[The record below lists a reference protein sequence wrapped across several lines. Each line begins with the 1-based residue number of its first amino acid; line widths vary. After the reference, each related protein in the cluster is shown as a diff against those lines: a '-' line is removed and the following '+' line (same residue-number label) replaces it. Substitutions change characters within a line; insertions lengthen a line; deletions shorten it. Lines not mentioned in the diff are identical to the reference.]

1 MATLNTE
8 SAGDVCALILPQC
21 LIAST
26 LTTIQ
31 NIMDDL
37 IARTRTHSDALA
49 CTHARTRT
57 HHAQGDWEQDVIQDA
72 DVEVRCSDINHVCG
86 ILGESIR
93 FQVCVKAWP
102 VATPRIHFGFSL
114 LEDTDGGHRPP
125 LKWGRRKYCHQGSL
139 SSR

>member
-1 MATLNTE
+1 MR
-8 SAGDVCALILPQC
+8 SD
-21 LIAST
+21 IASMPHCFHPHHHT
-26 LTTIQ
+26 KYNGRL
-31 NIMDDL
+31 N
-37 IARTRTHSDALA
+37 RTHSDALGRTRTHSHA
-49 CTHARTRT
+49 LARTHARTRT